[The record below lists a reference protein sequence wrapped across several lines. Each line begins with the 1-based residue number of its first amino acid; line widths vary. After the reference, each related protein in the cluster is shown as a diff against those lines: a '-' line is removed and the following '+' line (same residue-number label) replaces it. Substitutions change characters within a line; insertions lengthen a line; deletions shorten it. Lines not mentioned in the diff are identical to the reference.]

1 VIALGPRYTDNINHM
16 ITISVDAGNTLHTK
30 LGKVNTIQLNHIN
43 LMLKLSV
50 IKLLKRKLNFE
61 KVIGE
66 VR

>member
-1 VIALGPRYTDNINHM
+1 M
-16 ITISVDAGNTLHTK
+16 ITLSVDAGNTLHAK

-43 LMLKLSV
+43 LMLKLSG